1 MPKKLRV
8 LEGMDVYLPDTD
20 GVINA
25 LHNYSLN
32 LYKRVDLTVM
42 APKHRGHIDNQAYR
56 IIRCRSLRVP
66 IIDNYYG
73 LPSRDSKFKQRLLRE
88 DYDIIHI
95 HSPFAMLRFGLKLA
109 RKKGIPIVATFHSDM
124 RTIFKSMFF
133 FNWIVNALVNRI
145 GKLYN
150 QVDEVFCISSLVEE
164 QLRSY
169 GYTGKVTYLPY
180 GTDFARSNKVE
191 ELWEEGNQK
200 FDLENEETLFIF
212 VGRIMKL
219 KRIDFILES
228 LKIVKENGYK
238 FKFKIVGKGPETRI
252 LKRKVKELKL
262 ENEVCF
268 LGFIPREDFP
278 ALYARGDLL
287 LFPSL
292 YDNFGLVKVEAAAF
306 ATAGLF
312 IENSCAGDG
321 IIDGVNGYLAANN
334 PEAFERNNME
344 AIKDKEKLR
353 QVGLKAW
360 EDVYISWDECSQQ
373 LLKRLEAIVLDKKA
387 QKEKVSA

>member
-1 MPKKLRV
+1 
-8 LEGMDVYLPDTD
+8 
-20 GVINA
+20 
-25 LHNYSLN
+25 
-32 LYKRVDLTVM
+32 
-42 APKHRGHIDNQAYR
+42 
-56 IIRCRSLRVP
+56 
-66 IIDNYYG
+66 
-73 LPSRDSKFKQRLLRE
+73 
-88 DYDIIHI
+88 
-95 HSPFAMLRFGLKLA
+95 MLRFGLKLA

-252 LKRKVKELKL
+252 LK
-262 ENEVCF
+262 
-268 LGFIPREDFP
+268 
-278 ALYARGDLL
+278 
-287 LFPSL
+287 
-292 YDNFGLVKVEAAAF
+292 
-306 ATAGLF
+306 
-312 IENSCAGDG
+312 
-321 IIDGVNGYLAANN
+321 
-334 PEAFERNNME
+334 
-344 AIKDKEKLR
+344 EKLR
-353 QVGLKAW
+353 VKIR
-360 EDVYISWDECSQQ
+360 E
-373 LLKRLEAIVLDKKA
+373 
-387 QKEKVSA
+387 